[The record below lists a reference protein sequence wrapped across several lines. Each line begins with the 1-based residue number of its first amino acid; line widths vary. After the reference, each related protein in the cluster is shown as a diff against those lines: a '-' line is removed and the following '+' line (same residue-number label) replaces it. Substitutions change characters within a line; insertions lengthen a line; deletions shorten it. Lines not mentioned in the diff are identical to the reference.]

1 MLHNK
6 VIGVLSAAVLMT
18 VFAGAPAFAGTNT
31 NNGPTL
37 NPGPPAAAPQLG
49 STDGLTAGLDG
60 NGTGSGDT
68 TLTVNPGYLE
78 FDPVD
83 VSGNQ
88 PGAVFAWQ
96 MPTFTGVTLGGTPEL
111 TGVRMPPFSIIDAT
125 GSAAGWNVMAT
136 VTDLVHTKATDT
148 AANPGPDYTIPS
160 TQMSMTRPWV
170 ADVSDTTAPDIVTRT
185 NNANVVPADVA
196 SFVALGNKIVSADPA
211 NPAPA
216 PSTNP
221 TNGTFDISPM
231 PLRVVVPSD
240 ASVGTYAATVTL
252 DLISGP

>member
-1 MLHNK
+1 MLHKK
-6 VIGVLSAAVLMT
+6 VIGVVSAAALMT
-18 VFAGAPAFAGTNT
+18 ILAGAPAFAANT
-31 NNGPTL
+31 NDGPTL
-37 NPGPPAAAPQLG
+37 NSGHAPVLG
-49 STDGLTAGLDG
+49 ASDGSTAGLDG

-68 TLTVNPGYLE
+68 TLSVNPGYLE

-83 VSGNQ
+83 VSGN
-88 PGAVFAWQ
+88 GGSVNAWQ
-96 MPTFTGVTLGGTPEL
+96 MPVFTGVTLGGTPEL

-136 VTDLVHTKATDT
+136 VTDLVHVQGTDT

-170 ADVSDTTAPDIVTRT
+170 ADVSNTTAPDITTRT

-216 PSTNP
+216 ASTNP